1 MHLRRKGLS
10 INYQEK
16 QKAEFANHNLAF
28 VCIDVQEKL
37 WGVMAQKEQ
46 LQTNANKL
54 IAGIAVLECPFIVCE
69 QYPKA
74 LGATI
79 LELPSNFCD
88 LETHFRIP
96 KMSFSAFGEK
106 TFCEALEQ
114 AQIQTL
120 IIFGIESHICV
131 RSSVI
136 DALERGLSVVVVE
149 DCCTS
154 RLRDN
159 HYRAMEELKMLGA
172 RILGYES
179 VLFSFLLHAKENK
192 FKALSQ
198 IIK

>member
-1 MHLRRKGLS
+1 MHLRRKELN

-28 VCIDVQEKL
+28 VCVDVQEKL
-37 WGVMAQKEQ
+37 FGVMAQKEQ
-46 LQTNANKL
+46 LQINTNKL
-54 IAGIAVLECPFIVCE
+54 IKGIEVLGCPFIVCE

-74 LGATI
+74 LGSTV
-79 LELPSNFCD
+79 LELPNNFGD
-88 LETHFRIP
+88 LDTHFRIS

-106 TFCEALEQ
+106 TFCQTLEQ
-114 AQIQTL
+114 GQIQTL

-131 RSSVI
+131 RSSAI
-136 DALERGLSVVVVE
+136 DALERGFRVVVVE

-154 RLRDN
+154 RLKDN

-179 VLFSFLLHAKENK
+179 VLFSFLLHAKEDN
-192 FKALSQ
+192 FKTLSP